1 MDRTEQE
8 LMEIRNFGSKS
19 VDEIRIKLAELGV
32 GIRE

>member
-1 MDRTEQE
+1 
-8 LMEIRNFGSKS
+8 MEIRNFGSKS